1 MLGRVIPGAWFGF
14 VLVVQV
20 MHLQS
25 EVAAA
30 GGRSA
35 STVALLDIANTCL
48 LLAYYGLL
56 VGLYVVRLPHFD
68 GDRRPHIAAASF
80 AGTFLV
86 TAVPFLP
93 AAPRR
98 DWLLL
103 PADVATLAGILY
115 ALWSLLYLRRSF
127 SILPQARRLVTGGPY
142 ALSRNPLYLGELVAS
157 WSVFL
162 PTIAWAGLPAPGT
175 PPLPAA
181 LAPADRLPPSAHRPA
196 GHLMTAR
203 RRRADR
209 RMPPVSLRDFG
220 MTIGSGRRV
229 QSVITQ
235 HLDSRGPSG
244 PWL

>member
-30 GGRSA
+30 GRRSA

-162 PTIAWAGLPAPGT
+162 PTIAWAGFGVLSVNVVLQLVRVFAEERVLARSFGQEYAVYRRRVPRLFPRPWRLLTGSRRRPTGLPAT
-175 PPLPAA
+175 
-181 LAPADRLPPSAHRPA
+181 S
-196 GHLMTAR
+196 
-203 RRRADR
+203 
-209 RMPPVSLRDFG
+209 
-220 MTIGSGRRV
+220 
-229 QSVITQ
+229 
-235 HLDSRGPSG
+235 
-244 PWL
+244 